1 MQTYTV
7 QSGDTLYGIS
17 KQFGVSV
24 DELKRINNL
33 TSNTITKGEI
43 LKIPSTVTTIDYVV
57 KKGDSLYSI
66 AKRYNTTVKDI
77 TRLNNLTSNNLTVGQ
92 LLIIAIDDN
101 ATSTPTNYKDYVVNK
116 GDSLYSI
123 ANKNN
128 ITVDELKK
136 INNLTSN
143 MLSIGQVLKLPTQ
156 DKGEEMTMYTVQKG
170 DSLYSIAKKFGIK
183 IIPVIDGGD
192 INKEAYIGDGLHINS
207 DFINGLDKNSAIE
220 KMLEYLT
227 KNDLGK
233 KEVNYRLQD
242 WIFSRQRFWGEP
254 IPMINCLHCGW
265 VPVPDEDLP
274 VLLPNVQAY
283 EPTDDGESPLSR
295 IDEWVNVKCPKCGM
309 NAKRETD
316 TMPNWA
322 GSSWYWLRY
331 MDPHN
336 TKEFASM
343 EAMKYWGKV
352 DLYDGGMEHATRHL
366 LYARFWNIFLHEQ
379 GLVPN
384 SEPFTRRISHG
395 MILGPTGEKMSKSKG
410 NVVNPN
416 DMVRDYGADSL
427 RVYEMFIGDYS
438 KDAAWNEQGLKG
450 CHKFLN
456 RIWNLQE
463 LTPFVAELLSKC
475 SVIYLIQ

>member
-101 ATSTPTNYKDYVVNK
+101 ATSTPTTYKDYVVQK

-170 DSLYSIAKKFGIK
+170 DSLYSIAKKFGITVDEIKSLNNLTSNNLAIGEQLMIKGSTGDEPINPEEECIGTGYAEPQYIMYTVQRGDSLYTIARRYNTSVDNIKALNNLTNNNLTIGEQLK
-183 IIPVIDGGD
+183 I
-192 INKEAYIGDGLHINS
+192 
-207 DFINGLDKNSAIE
+207 
-220 KMLEYLT
+220 
-227 KNDLGK
+227 
-233 KEVNYRLQD
+233 KEV
-242 WIFSRQRFWGEP
+242 S
-254 IPMINCLHCGW
+254 
-265 VPVPDEDLP
+265 
-274 VLLPNVQAY
+274 
-283 EPTDDGESPLSR
+283 
-295 IDEWVNVKCPKCGM
+295 
-309 NAKRETD
+309 
-316 TMPNWA
+316 
-322 GSSWYWLRY
+322 
-331 MDPHN
+331 
-336 TKEFASM
+336 
-343 EAMKYWGKV
+343 
-352 DLYDGGMEHATRHL
+352 
-366 LYARFWNIFLHEQ
+366 
-379 GLVPN
+379 
-384 SEPFTRRISHG
+384 
-395 MILGPTGEKMSKSKG
+395 
-410 NVVNPN
+410 
-416 DMVRDYGADSL
+416 
-427 RVYEMFIGDYS
+427 
-438 KDAAWNEQGLKG
+438 
-450 CHKFLN
+450 
-456 RIWNLQE
+456 
-463 LTPFVAELLSKC
+463 
-475 SVIYLIQ
+475 

>member
-33 TSNTITKGEI
+33 TSNMLSNTITKGEI

-101 ATSTPTNYKDYVVNK
+101 ATSTPTTYKDYVVKK

-170 DSLYSIAKKFGIK
+170 DSLYSIAKKFGITVDEIK
-183 IIPVIDGGD
+183 SLNNLTSNNLAIGEQLMIKGST
-192 INKEAYIGDGLHINS
+192 GDGPINPEEECIGTGYAEPQYIMYTVQRGDS
-207 DFINGLDKNSAIE
+207 LYTIARRYNTSVDNIKALNN
-220 KMLEYLT
+220 LT
-227 KNDLGK
+227 NNNLTIGEQLKI
-233 KEVNYRLQD
+233 KEV
-242 WIFSRQRFWGEP
+242 S
-254 IPMINCLHCGW
+254 
-265 VPVPDEDLP
+265 
-274 VLLPNVQAY
+274 
-283 EPTDDGESPLSR
+283 
-295 IDEWVNVKCPKCGM
+295 
-309 NAKRETD
+309 
-316 TMPNWA
+316 
-322 GSSWYWLRY
+322 
-331 MDPHN
+331 
-336 TKEFASM
+336 
-343 EAMKYWGKV
+343 
-352 DLYDGGMEHATRHL
+352 
-366 LYARFWNIFLHEQ
+366 
-379 GLVPN
+379 
-384 SEPFTRRISHG
+384 
-395 MILGPTGEKMSKSKG
+395 
-410 NVVNPN
+410 
-416 DMVRDYGADSL
+416 
-427 RVYEMFIGDYS
+427 
-438 KDAAWNEQGLKG
+438 
-450 CHKFLN
+450 
-456 RIWNLQE
+456 
-463 LTPFVAELLSKC
+463 
-475 SVIYLIQ
+475 

>member
-101 ATSTPTNYKDYVVNK
+101 ATSTPTTYKDYVVKK

-170 DSLYSIAKKFGIK
+170 DSLYSIAKKFGITVDEIKSLNNLTSNNLAIGEQLMIKGSTGDEPINPEEECIGTGYAEPQYIMYTVQRGDSLYTIARRYNTSVDNIKALNNLTNNNLTIGEQLK
-183 IIPVIDGGD
+183 ITEVSECQHLFLMKNFQKRKSIKLLLWLIL
-192 INKEAYIGDGLHINS
+192 NKEA
-207 DFINGLDKNSAIE
+207 
-220 KMLEYLT
+220 
-227 KNDLGK
+227 
-233 KEVNYRLQD
+233 
-242 WIFSRQRFWGEP
+242 
-254 IPMINCLHCGW
+254 
-265 VPVPDEDLP
+265 
-274 VLLPNVQAY
+274 
-283 EPTDDGESPLSR
+283 
-295 IDEWVNVKCPKCGM
+295 
-309 NAKRETD
+309 
-316 TMPNWA
+316 
-322 GSSWYWLRY
+322 
-331 MDPHN
+331 
-336 TKEFASM
+336 
-343 EAMKYWGKV
+343 
-352 DLYDGGMEHATRHL
+352 
-366 LYARFWNIFLHEQ
+366 
-379 GLVPN
+379 
-384 SEPFTRRISHG
+384 
-395 MILGPTGEKMSKSKG
+395 
-410 NVVNPN
+410 
-416 DMVRDYGADSL
+416 
-427 RVYEMFIGDYS
+427 
-438 KDAAWNEQGLKG
+438 
-450 CHKFLN
+450 
-456 RIWNLQE
+456 
-463 LTPFVAELLSKC
+463 
-475 SVIYLIQ
+475 

>member
-101 ATSTPTNYKDYVVNK
+101 ATSTPTTYKDYVVKK

-156 DKGEEMTMYTVQKG
+156 DKGEEMAMYTVQKG
-170 DSLYSIAKKFGIK
+170 DSLYSIAKKFGITVDEIK
-183 IIPVIDGGD
+183 SLNNLTSNNLAIGEQLMIKGST
-192 INKEAYIGDGLHINS
+192 GDGPINPEEECIGTGYAEPQYIMYTVQRGDS
-207 DFINGLDKNSAIE
+207 LYTIARRYNTSVDNIKALNN
-220 KMLEYLT
+220 LT
-227 KNDLGK
+227 NNNLMIGEQLKI
-233 KEVNYRLQD
+233 KEV
-242 WIFSRQRFWGEP
+242 S
-254 IPMINCLHCGW
+254 
-265 VPVPDEDLP
+265 
-274 VLLPNVQAY
+274 
-283 EPTDDGESPLSR
+283 
-295 IDEWVNVKCPKCGM
+295 
-309 NAKRETD
+309 
-316 TMPNWA
+316 
-322 GSSWYWLRY
+322 
-331 MDPHN
+331 
-336 TKEFASM
+336 
-343 EAMKYWGKV
+343 
-352 DLYDGGMEHATRHL
+352 
-366 LYARFWNIFLHEQ
+366 
-379 GLVPN
+379 
-384 SEPFTRRISHG
+384 
-395 MILGPTGEKMSKSKG
+395 
-410 NVVNPN
+410 
-416 DMVRDYGADSL
+416 
-427 RVYEMFIGDYS
+427 
-438 KDAAWNEQGLKG
+438 
-450 CHKFLN
+450 
-456 RIWNLQE
+456 
-463 LTPFVAELLSKC
+463 
-475 SVIYLIQ
+475 